1 MAKRQAKT
9 EPDELRGWKEIAAFL
24 GQPQA
29 TAQHWGK
36 EGMPVRRQGR
46 YVVASRHE
54 LSRWLGRESGAGE
67 SVRIASD
74 NADLTADLRRGLAAA
89 RQHHG
94 IHRVK

>member
-1 MAKRQAKT
+1 MAKRHVKT
-9 EPDELRGWKEIAAFL
+9 EPEELRGWKQIAAFL

-29 TAQHWGK
+29 TAQHWAK
-36 EGMPVRRQGR
+36 EGMPVRRDGR
-46 YVVASRHE
+46 YIVASREE
-54 LSRWLGRESGAGE
+54 LSRWLGRESATGQY
-67 SVRIASD
+67 VRIASD